1 MIRGL
6 RSPRRLGRTL
16 IVSSVVALLGILLVP
31 GSAMAAPAC
40 AIAGDTLTVQLVT
53 DSTTALR
60 INGADG
66 NLEFIEGPGAAN
78 NPPTGVWA
86 VCSATA
92 AVDRININGSGL
104 GNETLRIVADAS
116 WEGSSVVTFVNLEN
130 GNDTL
135 DFIVDTAGD
144 PLFLTMGTAAGGA
157 RVVSLN
163 ESGGDADLQIN
174 NAETVAVT
182 GSGNATDVVR
192 AQGNVAIAGGAAGAH
207 TIPGAPLD
215 AEFDFP
221 IRFTGAEGNDV
232 FEPGNADDTFLGGAG
247 DDFVVYEGT
256 DAAVDVD
263 LQAGTAT
270 GGSGN
275 DTLTDVQFVVGTLFD
290 DNLLGSTVNNF
301 LIGLDGNDFIDG
313 RAGNDVMVGGLGDDT
328 IEQGAAADGADVID
342 GGGNTAL
349 VANAPDVGDT
359 VDYSKRTTDLYL
371 NPGGGAVSGAGGCPL
386 DAGCEDDTLVNLETF
401 LSGTG
406 NDRFVGSGNDEH
418 FRGGAGNDDMVGGPG
433 EDFFDFTDSAAAV
446 TVDVAAGTATGNG
459 NDTFDATVEGFN
471 GSAQGDTF
479 IDDILTN
486 SIYYGQ
492 DGDDLFNQGAS
503 PSADSDAFHGGGGVD
518 TLDYGARTSDLDIC
532 LNGENPGPG
541 SCVPLLT
548 NGESGET
555 DSVLDDIENAIAGS
569 GDDNIEGNE
578 KNNKLTDGDGNDVS
592 FGAQGND
599 DFDQSDHSN
608 GSDNLI
614 GGAGSDFVDYSLR
627 TGNVRAS
634 LGGGAGNSGEG
645 CTPGSGTATCE
656 GDTLDAVENATTGS
670 GNDLLIGSEDD
681 NILNAGA
688 GNDKVNPAEGADVLD
703 GGDGTDR
710 VIFTTG
716 VGVKVNLANGTAAE
730 IGTGAGAGGLD
741 TLGGFENV
749 TGSLKA
755 DIIAGDANNNKLA
768 GLAGRDIVKG
778 KKGDDKLK
786 GNQGRDNLN
795 GGGGTDSGNGGP
807 GRDKCRKVEKR
818 RSCER

>member
-16 IVSSVVALLGILLVP
+16 IVSSVIALLSVVLVP
-31 GSAMAAPAC
+31 GSAMAAPVC
-40 AIAGDTLTVQLVT
+40 AIAGDTLTVSLVT

-66 NLEFIEGPGAAN
+66 NLEFIEGAGAAN
-78 NPPTGVWA
+78 NPPTGAWA
-86 VCSATA
+86 VCAATG

-104 GNETLRIVADAS
+104 GNETLRVVADAS
-116 WEGSSVVTFVNLEN
+116 WEASTLVTFVNLEN
-130 GNDTL
+130 GDDTL

-144 PLFLTMGTAAGGA
+144 PLLLTMGTSAGGA

-174 NAETVAVT
+174 NAETVAAT
-182 GSGNATDVVR
+182 GSGNAADLVR
-192 AQGNVAIAGGAAGAH
+192 AQGNVAITPGTAGAH
-207 TIPGAPLD
+207 NIPGAPVD

-221 IRFTGAEGNDV
+221 IRFTGGEGNDQ
-232 FEPGNADDTFLGGAG
+232 FEPGNANDTFLGGAG
-247 DDFVVYEGT
+247 DDAVVYAGT

-270 GGSGN
+270 GGSGS
-275 DTLTDVQFVVGTLFD
+275 DTLTDIQIVVGTLFD
-290 DNLLGSTVNNF
+290 DNLLGSNVNNI
-301 LIGLDGNDFIDG
+301 LVGLDGDDFIDG
-313 RAGNDVMVGGLGDDT
+313 RAGNDIMTGNLGDDT
-328 IEQGAAADGADVID
+328 IEQGAAADGADFID
-342 GGGNTAL
+342 GGGNTAP

-386 DAGCEDDTLVNLETF
+386 DAACEDDTLFGLETF

-406 NDRFVGSGNDEH
+406 NDRFVGSANDEH
-418 FRGGAGNDDMVGGPG
+418 FRGGPGNDNMVGGGG

-446 TVDVAAGTATGNG
+446 TVDVVAGTATGNG

-479 IDDILTN
+479 IDNILTN
-486 SIYYGQ
+486 SIFYGQ

-503 PSADSDAFHGGGGVD
+503 PSSDADAFSGGGGVD
-518 TLDYGARTSDLDIC
+518 TLDYGARTNDLTIC
-532 LNGENPGPG
+532 LNGENPPALA
-541 SCVPLLT
+541 CDPLN
-548 NGESGET
+548 NGETPES
-555 DSVLDDIENAIAGS
+555 DDVLDDIENAIAGS

-634 LGGGAGNSGEG
+634 LGGGAGNNGEG
-645 CTPGSGTATCE
+645 CVPGSGTGTCE
-656 GDTLDAVENATTGS
+656 GDTLDEVENATTGS
-670 GNDLLIGSEDD
+670 GNDLLVGSEED

-710 VIFTTG
+710 VLYTTG

-730 IGTGAGAGGLD
+730 IGTGGGAGGLD

-749 TGSLKA
+749 TGSLRA
-755 DIIAGDANNNKLA
+755 DILAGDGGNNKIA